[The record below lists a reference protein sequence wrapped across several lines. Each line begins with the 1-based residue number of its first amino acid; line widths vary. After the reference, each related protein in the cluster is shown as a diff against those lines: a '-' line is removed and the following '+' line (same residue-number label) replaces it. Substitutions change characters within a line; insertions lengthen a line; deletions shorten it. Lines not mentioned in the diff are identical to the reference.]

1 VLRVEGI
8 TKRFGR
14 VVANDGVSLELY
26 RSEIHG
32 LLGENGS
39 GKSTLCR
46 IIYGQLKPD
55 SGRIYVDGREV
66 RFRSPRDA
74 VRLGIA
80 MVHQEL
86 SLVPTLTVSENLALA
101 RGLGLG
107 VPRRRIY
114 EEALEV
120 GERFGV
126 EVPPD
131 VPIYMLSYGERQRVE
146 IVKALYMGAR
156 ILLMDEPTTYLT
168 QVETERLFHSLKK
181 MVSEGMSVLFVS
193 HRIEE
198 VLSITDR
205 VTVLR
210 SGRVVG
216 RGVTK
221 ELSREEL
228 VKMIVGE
235 RGLQAPAV
243 EKPPPPRGGPA
254 QPALSIRGL
263 EVVGDLGQISVRGVD
278 LDLYYGEV
286 LGIAGVEGNGQRELF
301 EAIAGVRRPVRGV
314 IRVGGVDV
322 EDYSPGLMRRLG
334 VAFVPEDPGA
344 ALVLDYPVFRNIVI
358 SPTVSRRYVRRGF
371 FLDVERVKEV
381 FRSLARAYAIRAE
394 RPEQPTHSLSGGTKQ
409 KVVIARELHTEPR
422 VLLLYNPTRGLDIAT
437 AEQVKRIVVEEREK
451 GKAILYY
458 SADVSE
464 VLELSDRIAIMY
476 GGRIVAV
483 LDRTEADIYRI
494 AYAMTT
500 GSLPPQRPGQP
511 SEAGPGAPGEG
522 F

>member
-1 VLRVEGI
+1 LLRVEGI

-14 VVANDGVSLELY
+14 VVANDGVSLEIY

-55 SGRIYVDGREV
+55 SGKIYVEGREV
-66 RFRSPRDA
+66 RLRSPRDA
-74 VRLGIA
+74 VRLGIS

-101 RGLGLG
+101 KGSGVG
-107 VPRRRIY
+107 VPRKKIY

-120 GERFGV
+120 GERFGI
-126 EVPPD
+126 EIPPD
-131 VPIYMLSYGERQRVE
+131 VPIYMLSYGERQRIE
-146 IVKALYMGAR
+146 ILKALSLGSR

-168 QVETERLFHSLKK
+168 KVETERLFQSLKK
-181 MVSEGMSVLFVS
+181 MASEGMSILFVS

-235 RGLQAPAV
+235 RELQP
-243 EKPPPPRGGPA
+243 
-254 QPALSIRGL
+254 PALDKITMPSGRELALSVKGL
-263 EVVGDLGQISVRGVD
+263 EVLGDLGQISVRGVD

-322 EDYSPGLMRRLG
+322 GDYSPGLMRRLG

-344 ALVLDYPVFRNIVI
+344 ALVLDYPAFRNIVI
-358 SPTVSRRYVRRGF
+358 SPAVSRRYVRRGL
-371 FLDVERVKEV
+371 FLDVERVKDV
-381 FRSLARAYAIRAE
+381 FRSLTKAYAIRVE
-394 RPEQPTHSLSGGTKQ
+394 RPEQSTHSLSGGTKQ

-422 VLLLYNPTRGLDIAT
+422 ILLLYNPTRGLDIAT
-437 AEQVKRIVVEEREK
+437 AEQVKRIVIEERGK

-458 SADVSE
+458 SADIGE
-464 VLELSDRIAIMY
+464 VLELSDRVAIMY

-500 GSLPPQRPGQP
+500 GSLPPPKTGQP
-511 SEAGPGAPGEG
+511 SETSPEAPSAG